1 MKKYKKIP
9 HVGSVMT
16 PFPYFVETDDDIA
29 KVRRL
34 IDEHRIHHIPVQ
46 QEGRVIGVVVTERTL
61 DQLIDRVLPNAD

>member
-1 MKKYKKIP
+1 
-9 HVGSVMT
+9 MT